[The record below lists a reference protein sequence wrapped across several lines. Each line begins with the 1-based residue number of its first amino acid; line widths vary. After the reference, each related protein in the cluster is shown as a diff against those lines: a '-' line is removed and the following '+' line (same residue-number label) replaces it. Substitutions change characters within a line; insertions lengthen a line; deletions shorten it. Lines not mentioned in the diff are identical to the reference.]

1 MVLKL
6 AKIRFYLLDIDYKE
20 ADGKAAVYMYG
31 RTHEGQRVC
40 IVDDSFEP
48 YFYAVPKD
56 SGDAAIA
63 RLSEQ
68 IKKIKAEKGENDF
81 FATKVERVAKKQT
94 EQERQVLKV
103 FVNLPAGVPLV
114 RSQILE
120 ELDGIEAT
128 YEYDI
133 RFARRY
139 LIDKGLTPLTLL
151 EAEVESIADAG
162 AGERLR
168 VPKLKASHI
177 KQFSEDTLKPRMLAF
192 DIETYNP
199 TGTRLIPEEH
209 PIVMISFY
217 SENFRKVIT
226 WKQFDRKKENDF
238 IEFAKSELEML
249 ERFKQVVEEFAPDLL
264 IGYYSDGFDLP
275 YIKTR
280 ADKYNLDLDFGLDRS
295 ELKIAGRDEKI
306 AEITGFAHI
315 DILKYIRKVAGKSA
329 GGLKTDI
336 LTLDAVSKEVLGE
349 SKHEV
354 DIEHLA
360 RAWDDVDAEK
370 LNAFCEYNLNDS
382 RLAFLLCGA
391 MLPNITEMVK
401 IISLPIADVNRMS
414 FSQLVEWFAIK
425 QARAA
430 NELVPNKPGY
440 REQQYRAMTS
450 IKGAFVFEPTP
461 GLYKEMVVLDYRSL
475 YPTIIASHNIS
486 LGTLDCS
493 CCEGSAKAIV
503 PLQANDASDIRQKHW
518 FCTKKKGFISSIIED
533 LIARRARIK
542 EIMRAELARKGSAD
556 TLLDARSY
564 ALKVLANAFYG
575 YLGFAPARWYCLECA
590 ESTTA
595 WGRHY
600 IKNVIESSQKEG
612 FKVLYA
618 DSLTNERFV
627 TILDPEGILQ
637 IQNIEELFERH
648 AKESIRRGEK
658 EVIRLEGYKALTIN
672 PTTKQSEWKKIAEII
687 RHKAN
692 KKIFRISQKYG
703 ETRVTE
709 DHSIVIERNGGLDVA
724 KPKEML
730 EKHFVRVKNIPQV
743 KEINSIDIYEYL
755 KDISYC
761 THYKGRKKVIAA
773 HADGSHVWFNW
784 TTQQKPVKIKRFM
797 RIGTEEFE
805 CFCRLLGAYIPEGSS
820 STPETTTSRWG
831 ASIASSDVNWLRQ
844 LKSDYEMLFENASAC
859 VIPSTKKTRDLSYKV
874 KDEKH
879 FVRYRDT
886 THKLQMM
893 NKLAAII
900 FKAFCGQKSTGK
912 KIPSFAFHIPRQ
924 YQGLMLNE
932 IIKGDGSH
940 SVNKKLG
947 YSEKYIER
955 NFRYTTKSLQLICGL
970 SFLLTQLGRNY
981 YIHYRP
987 LKQTYS
993 LGTSEKSN
1001 RAVKT
1006 KLFQEEYGG
1015 YVYDLAV
1022 DGNHMFVDSCGQILL
1037 HNTDSAFLLLGEKTK
1052 TDAERFVEKIN
1063 KELPGLMEL
1072 EVEGFYPAGIF
1083 VGAKAGAGET
1093 GAKKK
1098 YAIISEQGNLKIRGF
1113 ETVRRNW
1120 SFIAKDAQL
1129 EVLKII
1135 LKEHNPQKAISY
1147 IKQVICDLRH
1157 NRIPLDK
1164 VIIFTKLQKEIEQ
1177 YDSVGPHVAAAQRMK
1192 AKGLD
1197 VGPGSLIKFVVVRGK
1212 GKIRDKVKLPEE
1224 TNQDDYDADYY
1235 INNQIIPS
1243 VERIFGV
1250 LGFDIIALTESE
1262 SQQGLG
1268 QFLG

>member
-1 MVLKL
+1 MV
-6 AKIRFYLLDIDYKE
+6 KIRFYLLDIDYKE
-20 ADGKAAVYMYG
+20 LDGKPAVYLYG

-40 IVDDSFEP
+40 VVDESFEP
-48 YFYAVPKD
+48 YFYAVPKESRD
-56 SGDAAIA
+56 SEIA
-63 RLSEQ
+63 RLSEH
-68 IKKIKAEKGENDF
+68 IKKIKAEKGDSEF
-81 FATKVERVAKKQT
+81 FVTKVERTVKKQL
-94 EQERQVLKV
+94 EQERVCLKV
-103 FVNLPAGVPLV
+103 FVNLPTGVPLI
-114 RSQILE
+114 RSQMLE

-133 RFARRY
+133 RFVRRY
-139 LIDKGLTPLTLL
+139 LIDKGLVPLTLL
-151 EAEVESIADAG
+151 EAEVESIGDSQET
-162 AGERLR
+162 GERLR
-168 VPKLKASHI
+168 VPRLNGSDI
-177 KQFSEDTLKPRMLAF
+177 RQFSDDALKPRILAF

-199 TGTRLIPEEH
+199 SGARLVPEEY
-209 PIVMISFY
+209 PIVMLSLY
-217 SENFRKVIT
+217 SENFKKVIT
-226 WKQFDRKKENDF
+226 WKQFEKKKENDY

-249 ERFKQVVEEFAPDLL
+249 ERFKQIVEEFAPDIL

-280 ADKYNLDLDFGLDRS
+280 ADKYNLDLDFGLDHSDLR
-295 ELKIAGRDEKI
+295 IGGRDEKI

-336 LTLDAVSKEVLGE
+336 LTLEAVSNEVLGE
-349 SKHEV
+349 SKTEV

-360 RAWDDVDAEK
+360 QAWDEVDEKK
-370 LNAFCEYNLNDS
+370 LNEFCEYNLNDS
-382 RLAFLLCGA
+382 RLAFLLCKA

-401 IISLPIADVNRMS
+401 IIGLPIADVNRMS

-440 REQQYRAMTS
+440 REQQYRMMTT

-461 GLYKEMVVLDYRSL
+461 GLYKDIAVLDYRSL

-486 LGTLDCS
+486 IGTLDCS
-493 CCEGSAKAIV
+493 CCEGVSKTAV
-503 PLQANDASDIRQKHW
+503 PLAQEDSVSQKKNHW
-518 FCTKKKGFISSIIED
+518 FCAKKKGFISAIIED
-533 LIARRARIK
+533 LITRRQRIK
-542 EIMRAELARKGSAD
+542 EIMKAEQATKGVAD

-600 IKNVIESSQKEG
+600 VKNVIERSQQEG

-627 TILDPEGILQ
+627 TIMDPDGTIQ
-637 IQNIEELFERH
+637 IQNIEELFKKH

-658 EVIRLEGYKALTIN
+658 EVIRLEGYKALTIS
-672 PTTKQSEWKKIAEII
+672 PTTKQSEWKKIVEIM
-687 RHKAN
+687 RHKSN

-709 DHSIVIERNGGLDVA
+709 DHSVIIEKNGGFGVV
-724 KPKEML
+724 KPQEML
-730 EKHFVRVKNIPQV
+730 ENHFVRVKTIPQV
-743 KEINSIDIYEYL
+743 KEINVIDIYDYL
-755 KDISYC
+755 KNISYC
-761 THYKGRKKVIAA
+761 TYYKGRKKIIAA

-784 TTQQKPVKIKRFM
+784 TTQQKPVKIKRFI
-797 RIGTEEFE
+797 RTGTEEFE

-844 LKSDYEMLFENASAC
+844 LKRDYETLFENASTC
-859 VIPSTKKTRDLSYKV
+859 VIHSTKKTRDLTYNTR
-874 KDEKH
+874 DEKR
-879 FVRYRDT
+879 FVRYRDA

-912 KIPSFAFHIPRQ
+912 KIPSFAFHMPQQ
-924 YQGLMLNE
+924 YQELMLNE

-940 SVNKKLG
+940 SVNKRLG
-947 YSEKYIER
+947 YSKRYIER
-955 NFRYTTKSLQLICGL
+955 NFKYTTKSLQLICGL
-970 SFLLTQLGRNY
+970 SFLLTQLRRNY

-987 LKQTYS
+987 SKQAYT

-1001 RAVKT
+1001 RVVKT
-1006 KLFQEEYGG
+1006 KLFQEEYDG

-1022 DGNHMFVDSCGQILL
+1022 DDNHMFVDSCGQVLL
-1037 HNTDSAFLLLGEKTK
+1037 HNTDSAFLLLGDKTRK
-1052 TDAERFVEKIN
+1052 DAERFVEKIN

-1072 EVEGFYPAGIF
+1072 EVEGYYPSGLF
-1083 VGAKAGAGET
+1083 VSAKAGAAEI

-1098 YAIISEQGNLKIRGF
+1098 YAIMSEHGNIKIRGF

-1120 SFIAKDAQL
+1120 SFIAKDTQL
-1129 EVLKII
+1129 EVLKMI
-1135 LKEHNPQKAISY
+1135 LKDGNAQRAINHA
-1147 IKQVICDLRH
+1147 KQIISDLRH

-1164 VIIFTKLQKEIEQ
+1164 VVIFTKLQKEIEQ
-1177 YDSVGPHVAAAQRMK
+1177 YDSIGPHVAAAQRMK

-1197 VGPGSLIKFVVVRGK
+1197 VGPGSLIKFVIVKGK

-1224 TNQDDYDADYY
+1224 ATQDDYDAEYY

-1243 VERIFGV
+1243 VDRIFTV
-1250 LGFDIIALTESE
+1250 FGFDITALTEIE
-1262 SQQGLG
+1262 SQSGLG
-1268 QFLG
+1268 KFFG